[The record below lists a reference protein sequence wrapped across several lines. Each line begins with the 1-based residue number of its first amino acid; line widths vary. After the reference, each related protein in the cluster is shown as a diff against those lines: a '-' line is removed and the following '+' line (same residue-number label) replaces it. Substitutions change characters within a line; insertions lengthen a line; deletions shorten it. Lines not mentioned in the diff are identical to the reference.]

1 MTPMTREIAYN
12 EGYRFTRRSDALDL
26 TIERVHYTSGDI
38 RKQWSEA
45 TILLNG
51 VSTTIRAQRTV
62 DALETVGKAV
72 RLVGDLTNNLNI
84 MTLSED
90 VLALGFNNY
99 KRFADLDASTA
110 D

>member
-12 EGYRFTRRSDALDL
+12 EGWRFTRRGDALDL
-26 TIERVHYTSGDI
+26 TVERVLFTSGDI

-51 VSTTIRAQRTV
+51 VSTTIKAPRTV
-62 DALETVGKAV
+62 DAIETVSKAI

-99 KRFADLDASTA
+99 KRFTDLDASTA